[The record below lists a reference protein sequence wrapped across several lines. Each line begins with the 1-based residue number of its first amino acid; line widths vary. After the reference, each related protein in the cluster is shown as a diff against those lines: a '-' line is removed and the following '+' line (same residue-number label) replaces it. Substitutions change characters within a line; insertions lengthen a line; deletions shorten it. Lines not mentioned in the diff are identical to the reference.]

1 MTLKNPLWQPQPK
14 DGVILS
20 KAFLRAGEILGLT
33 QKEMA
38 HVIGKSEPTI
48 SRLANRSLTLEPQN
62 KEGEIALVFLR
73 LYRSLDALYG
83 GRQSDIRAWFTSANR
98 ELSGV
103 PRELIRSLEGLFHVV
118 NYLDA
123 MRAKI

>member
-1 MTLKNPLWQPQPK
+1 MDHKKPSLRPLSD
-14 DGVILS
+14 DGMILS
-20 KAFLRAGEILGLT
+20 KAFLRAGDILGLT

-48 SRLANRSLTLEPQN
+48 SRLANHSLTLEPQN

-73 LYRSLDALYG
+73 LYRSLDALFG
-83 GRQSDIRAWFTSANR
+83 GQERDIRAWFSSANR
-98 ELSGV
+98 DLSGV
-103 PRELIRSLEGLFHVV
+103 PKELIRSLQGLFHVV

-123 MRAKI
+123 QRAKI